1 MRLGLSDHAVPSATR
16 RHFSMNV
23 SRKRFARRAQ
33 RASSKGCTPVAA
45 ALSARPALP
54 DKGVNR
60 DKSALQPKFGV
71 EGAKKGCATG

>member
-33 RASSKGCTPVAA
+33 RASSEGRTAAAA

-54 DKGVNR
+54 DRGANR
-60 DKSALQPKFGV
+60 DKAALH
-71 EGAKKGCATG
+71 